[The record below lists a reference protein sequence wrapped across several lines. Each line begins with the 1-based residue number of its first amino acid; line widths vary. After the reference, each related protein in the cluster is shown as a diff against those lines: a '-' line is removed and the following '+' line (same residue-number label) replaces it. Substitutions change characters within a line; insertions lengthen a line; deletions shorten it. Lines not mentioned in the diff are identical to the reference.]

1 MKQIKKIAISMLI
14 GIIALLGFSTIAN
27 AYYVGQDIM
36 ISFNEYNNN
45 ENIYC
50 VEHRTSFKIC
60 QLLLYY
66 FTS

>member
-14 GIIALLGFSTIAN
+14 GLIALLGFSTIAN
-27 AYYVGQDIM
+27 AYYVGQDVM
-36 ISFNEYNNN
+36 ISFNEYTSNG
-45 ENIYC
+45 NIYC
-50 VEHRTSFKIC
+50 VEHRTGFTLC